1 MLRIFVLDDELNP
14 PGGYEKREQLPKA
27 LAGHDLT
34 LALTLEE
41 AKEKF
46 KPPYDLMLLD
56 HDLNG
61 TFNPVGSPNTG
72 LQFVEWM
79 VTVKQPAPLPQII
92 LHSVSSKGRAAMGKI
107 LEEYG
112 YHFQEFPFSQK
123 YVTFLEEAFGLQS

>member
-1 MLRIFVLDDELNP
+1 MKIFVLDDELVTS
-14 PGGYEKREQLPKA
+14 GYEKRDQLPKV

-61 TFNPVGSPNTG
+61 QFNPVGSPNTG
-72 LQFVEWM
+72 LQFVMWM
-79 VTVKQPAPLPQII
+79 VNVKQPAPLPQII
-92 LHSVSSKGRAAMGKI
+92 LHSVSARGRAAMAQI

-112 YHFQEFPFSQK
+112 YHYLEYPFSSK
-123 YVTFLEEAFGLQS
+123 YIDFLKASFSL